1 MISDN
6 KYFLLVIMY
15 AKYKISGLG
24 NLYLISLLLI
34 HSISLCLM
42 KPLVKVAVTKKF
54 MRELQNHLSRQ
65 FSTGI

>member
-24 NLYLISLLLI
+24 NLYLTSLLLT

-42 KPLVKVAVTKKF
+42 KPLVKVAVTKTF

>member
-24 NLYLISLLLI
+24 NLHLTSLLLT

-42 KPLVKVAVTKKF
+42 KPLVKVAVTKMF

>member
-1 MISDN
+1 
-6 KYFLLVIMY
+6 MY

-24 NLYLISLLLI
+24 NLYLTSLLLT

-42 KPLVKVAVTKKF
+42 KPLVKVAVTKMF